1 MERDIKIGILDQS
14 VVRTNATPRAAVQET
29 IDTAIFAEDLG
40 FHRFWISE
48 HHNSKFIAGSTPEVL
63 LARLGAETS
72 NIRLGS
78 GGIMLPNHSAF
89 KVAENFRMLEA
100 LYPGRIDLGMGRAP
114 GGDQTSANLL
124 NPSNTFQEEDYINQ
138 IQHINQFFK
147 DDARVNSGAIYAVPQ
162 VETTPQQW
170 ILSSSGG
177 SAKIAAD
184 LGLNLA
190 VAKFINGSIS
200 PSVVETY
207 RKNFIATEDKPE
219 PKALVSSFVMCGE
232 TEEEANQMRK
242 YIDYILLQFD
252 KGNYQELPAFEDI
265 RNHNFTSFEKQRLHY
280 NAGRLISGT
289 PDRVREKISALAKD
303 FDVDEVIISTISFDR
318 DLRFRSF
325 ELVAEAFNM
334 INVEV

>member
-1 MERDIKIGILDQS
+1 MKRDLKIGILDQS

-29 IDTAIFAEDLG
+29 IDTAVFADNLG

-72 NIRLGS
+72 KIRLGS
-78 GGIMLPNHSAF
+78 GGIMLPNYSSL

-114 GGDQTSANLL
+114 GGDHTSTSLL
-124 NPSNTFQEEDYINQ
+124 NPSNTFQKEDYISQ
-138 IQHINQFFK
+138 LQHINQFFK
-147 DDARVNSGAIYAVPQ
+147 DDASVNSESIYAMPQ

-170 ILSSSGG
+170 ILSSSGD

-200 PSVVETY
+200 PGVVENY
-207 RKNFIATEDKPE
+207 RKNFIPTENKPE

-232 TEEEANQMRK
+232 TEEEVNQMRK

-252 KGNYQELPAFEDI
+252 KGNYQELPPFEDI
-265 RNHNFTSFEKQRLHY
+265 KNHNFTSFEKQRLHY
-280 NAGRLISGT
+280 NSGRIISGT
-289 PDRVREKISALAKD
+289 PDRVQEKISSLAND
-303 FDVDEVIISTISFDR
+303 FDVDEVMISTMSFSK

-334 INVEV
+334 INIEV